1 MKPYLKI
8 AALALVAL
16 FAAGCSRYSYE
27 TVSGDPMN
35 TKIYTLDNGLKV
47 YMTVNKETPRLQTFI
62 AVRMGGK
69 NDPADNTGLAH
80 YLEHIM
86 FKGSQAFGTSDYE
99 AEKPMLEEIKNL
111 YDVYRT
117 KTDPAER
124 AAIYHKIDSVSYEA
138 SKIAIPNEYDKL
150 MSIIGSD
157 GSNAFTSEDVTC
169 YTEDIPSNQIENW
182 AKVQADRFK
191 NMVVRG
197 FHTELEAVYEEK
209 NRGLNDDNEKAFDT
223 VAGVL
228 FPHHPYGTQTV
239 IGTQDHL
246 KNPSISA
253 ILKQKETYYVPNN
266 CAICVSGDFDPDS
279 FVAIVEKYFGD
290 WKPNPEVPVLEI
302 VPEEPITAPVEKDV
316 YGTEAEFVMLSW
328 RYPGAGTKA
337 YEVAD
342 VAASI
347 LYNGMAGLFDLDLNQ
362 QQKVLAA
369 YGFNYGRADYGQII
383 VEGMPQDGQTLQ
395 QVRDLILEEVAKLRS
410 GDFDESLVASAIANK
425 KLQEMQSLEKNAS
438 RAMKFVESF
447 VCGLDWKYSVGELS
461 RLEKITKDDV
471 VAWANEYLGENAY
484 ALVYK
489 HLGEDK
495 NIYKIDAP
503 KITPIVTNRDKESEF
518 LAGVRDSQVKPI
530 EPVFTDYSKEMT
542 VRKDGGIE
550 ILYKKN
556 VSNDIAHL
564 SLSFDKGKLDD
575 AALPFAFNYVNYL
588 GTPTR
593 SAEEIA
599 VQMYGLACSWYANVT
614 DGRTTI
620 SVSGLDENIGKALD
634 IVEDLL
640 ANAVADEDILE
651 SLKADELR
659 GREVSKLN
667 QRACQMALANYLR
680 YGPEYVAQT
689 TLPSA
694 AIAGLQSEELL
705 AKVREMFGYA
715 HTVLYYG
722 PSAIP
727 GLQKTL
733 AEHHKVA
740 SELAPLERKYAA
752 KRLTDKPEVLIAQ
765 YDARQF
771 NYTQYS
777 NRGESFDITQDAC
790 IDLFNEYFGGGMNT
804 IVFQEIH
811 ESRALAYS
819 AGAYLAKPV
828 FGTDTYSFS
837 ASIGSQNDKLRQA
850 VEAFDEIINDMPK
863 SDKAFEIAKT
873 AMDSRLRTERTVGY
887 DVLSSYLADRE
898 LGVTENRDKLVFEQ
912 LPSLTLEDLGATQA
926 KWIKDRT
933 YVYGILGDTTDLD
946 LKFLSTLGPVRVLT
960 LDEVFGY

>member
-290 WKPNPEVPVLEI
+290 
-302 VPEEPITAPVEKDV
+302 
-316 YGTEAEFVMLSW
+316 
-328 RYPGAGTKA
+328 
-337 YEVAD
+337 
-342 VAASI
+342 
-347 LYNGMAGLFDLDLNQ
+347 
-362 QQKVLAA
+362 
-369 YGFNYGRADYGQII
+369 
-383 VEGMPQDGQTLQ
+383 
-395 QVRDLILEEVAKLRS
+395 
-410 GDFDESLVASAIANK
+410 
-425 KLQEMQSLEKNAS
+425 
-438 RAMKFVESF
+438 
-447 VCGLDWKYSVGELS
+447 
-461 RLEKITKDDV
+461 
-471 VAWANEYLGENAY
+471 
-484 ALVYK
+484 
-489 HLGEDK
+489 
-495 NIYKIDAP
+495 
-503 KITPIVTNRDKESEF
+503 
-518 LAGVRDSQVKPI
+518 
-530 EPVFTDYSKEMT
+530 
-542 VRKDGGIE
+542 
-550 ILYKKN
+550 
-556 VSNDIAHL
+556 
-564 SLSFDKGKLDD
+564 
-575 AALPFAFNYVNYL
+575 
-588 GTPTR
+588 
-593 SAEEIA
+593 
-599 VQMYGLACSWYANVT
+599 
-614 DGRTTI
+614 
-620 SVSGLDENIGKALD
+620 
-634 IVEDLL
+634 
-640 ANAVADEDILE
+640 
-651 SLKADELR
+651 
-659 GREVSKLN
+659 
-667 QRACQMALANYLR
+667 
-680 YGPEYVAQT
+680 
-689 TLPSA
+689 
-694 AIAGLQSEELL
+694 
-705 AKVREMFGYA
+705 
-715 HTVLYYG
+715 
-722 PSAIP
+722 
-727 GLQKTL
+727 
-733 AEHHKVA
+733 
-740 SELAPLERKYAA
+740 
-752 KRLTDKPEVLIAQ
+752 
-765 YDARQF
+765 
-771 NYTQYS
+771 
-777 NRGESFDITQDAC
+777 
-790 IDLFNEYFGGGMNT
+790 
-804 IVFQEIH
+804 
-811 ESRALAYS
+811 
-819 AGAYLAKPV
+819 
-828 FGTDTYSFS
+828 
-837 ASIGSQNDKLRQA
+837 
-850 VEAFDEIINDMPK
+850 
-863 SDKAFEIAKT
+863 
-873 AMDSRLRTERTVGY
+873 
-887 DVLSSYLADRE
+887 
-898 LGVTENRDKLVFEQ
+898 
-912 LPSLTLEDLGATQA
+912 
-926 KWIKDRT
+926 
-933 YVYGILGDTTDLD
+933 
-946 LKFLSTLGPVRVLT
+946 
-960 LDEVFGY
+960 